1 MKITIKH
8 YGVKYSIK
16 TKTDD
21 LNSTEILETF
31 TNLMLCAGWQQSSID
46 SGIMQ
51 LNEQIDLE

>member
-16 TKTDD
+16 TKQDD
-21 LNSTEILETF
+21 LHAIELIQNF
-31 TNLMLCAGWQQSSID
+31 TNLMLCAGWHQESID

-51 LNEQIDLE
+51 LNEQNK